1 MTLLSIVA
9 YYLFAS
15 YNKRLQYNR
24 KQTKSMRFDKVVH
37 FLSAYRTL
45 LRNFAEHL
53 SIFLLNTPQYFCRTL
68 FSILTDNGLVLLQN
82 IFPCF
87 CRFISSMAENLLACF
102 QNTVFLQ
109 NISQQFYR
117 TPPNIFLNC
126 LQQFCRAHI
135 CNFAENLQKIFSPF
149 QSNIS

>member
-15 YNKRLQYNR
+15 YNKRLRYNR

-37 FLSAYRTL
+37 ILSAYRTI

-87 CRFISSMAENLLACF
+87 CRFISSMAENLSACF

-117 TPPNIFLNC
+117 TQYFLE
-126 LQQFCRAHI
+126 LSSP
-135 CNFAENLQKIFSPF
+135 NLQSTYIILRKTSKKYFFHSSQIYPKI
-149 QSNIS
+149 